1 VGNLYEQDFIEI
13 WFSQLMMMNRK
24 KLNQGDRNFKPCNVC
39 DVQGSLMGK
48 KHAEAWGKLHNYNIA
63 K

>member
-1 VGNLYEQDFIEI
+1 
-13 WFSQLMMMNRK
+13 MMTNRK

-39 DVQGSLMGK
+39 DVQGSLMGE
-48 KHAEAWGKLHNYNIA
+48 KHAEAWGKLENYNIA